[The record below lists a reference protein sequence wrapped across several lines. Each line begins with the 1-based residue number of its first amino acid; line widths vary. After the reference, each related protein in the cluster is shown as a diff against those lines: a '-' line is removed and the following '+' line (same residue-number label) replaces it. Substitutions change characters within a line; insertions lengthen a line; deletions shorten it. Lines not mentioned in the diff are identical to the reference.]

1 MTGATHRVWIDGI
14 AFWAP
19 TLPGWDLARAA
30 LAGADVTRP
39 TGARPATTLLG
50 PNERRRAP
58 ETVLLA
64 QAVAEA
70 AALQAGAEIATL
82 RSVFTSANGDPAV
95 VDTLCRTLAG
105 QPKQLS
111 PIRFQ
116 QSVHNAASGCWAIAS
131 RSHAASSAIA
141 AGDCSFAAGWLEAGS
156 QCAADGQPVL
166 LVGFDTAASGPLS
179 SVNHSVGSLAVAL
192 VLASAVGPR
201 SAWCVDWA
209 LEAGPCPRPAPAS
222 TAARPLAGN
231 AMADALPLF
240 EALAAGQ
247 ATSLQLPL
255 GPGSTLA
262 LRLQPLAESGTR

>member
-1 MTGATHRVWIDGI
+1 MNRVYIDGI

-19 TLPGWDLARAA
+19 ALPGWACAKAA
-30 LAGADVTRP
+30 LAGLGVAEVAE
-39 TGARPATTLLG
+39 ARPATTMLG
-50 PNERRRAP
+50 PNERRRAS

-82 RSVFTSANGDPAV
+82 CSVFTSAHGDPGV

-111 PIRFQ
+111 PTRFQ
-116 QSVHNAASGCWAIAS
+116 QSVHNAASGYWAIAS

-141 AGDCSFAAGWLEAGS
+141 AGDCSFATGWLEAGC
-156 QCAADGQPVL
+156 QCAADGQRVL
-166 LVGFDTAASGPLS
+166 LVGVDTAARGPLG

-192 VLASAVGPR
+192 VLASTAGPR
-201 SAWCVDWA
+201 SAWCADWA
-209 LEAGPCPRPAPAS
+209 LAEGPCHRPAPAS
-222 TAARPLAGN
+222 AAARQLSRN
-231 AMADALPLF
+231 AMADALPVF

-262 LRLQPLAESGTR
+262 LRLQPLAEGSVR